1 MHTIAEDLK
10 IALSIKNLQEQN
22 QQLKE
27 YSERYCPQFDVVYME
42 ELKTIR
48 VAMKLDGLI
57 YTYDLDEENIQ
68 YHDPATLAQIA
79 GDELCKAFKSKIVPD
94 IIERL
99 LIAVRNKKIIDSKEG
114 L

>member
-22 QQLKE
+22 QQLKD
-27 YSERYCPQFDVVYME
+27 YSKRYCPQFDVVYYE
-42 ELKTIR
+42 EEKFIR
-48 VAMKLDGLI
+48 VAMQLDGQI
-57 YTYDLDEENIQ
+57 FTYDLEESVIE

-79 GDELCKAFKSKIVPD
+79 GGELSEAFRSKIVPD
-94 IIERL
+94 IIEKVL
-99 LIAVRNKKIIDSKEG
+99 KAVRNKKIIDSKVG